1 VTSTSPHPAVP
12 ELPETVPARMV
23 NEFVYCPRLFHL
35 EWVQGR
41 FATSDDVEEGRYV
54 HRIVDEPGGDL
65 PDPDANLERFA
76 GRTSRS
82 FWLTSTKLGVSAKID
97 IVEVDNEGRVTPVDY
112 KKGAPD
118 KQGRAWPA
126 DEIQSVLQA
135 LLLQEAGYRVDKAE
149 IWYAETR
156 RRVVLAVNDSRLDET
171 RDLLRQLWQIAASD
185 TAPAPLDDSPKCPR
199 CSLVGV
205 CLPDE
210 INTLRIR
217 DHTPKQPRGVMA
229 ADPDNRP
236 IYVMEQ
242 GAVIAARRGR
252 LEIFKER
259 EKLAS
264 YRLIDISQVCLYG
277 NITVT
282 PQAMRELFAR
292 STPVCWF
299 SYGGWFSG
307 MAEGLPS
314 KHVDLRR
321 GQYTAPADILLAAA
335 DHMIEG
341 KIKNSRTLLRRNLK
355 TPAGQA
361 VEQLAQLAGNA
372 ATAAGYPSLLGIE
385 GTAARIYFSHFT
397 GMLTAPGGLD
407 TVAFDTNGRARRPPP
422 DPVNALLSFTYA
434 LLVKDLTVA
443 LTMIGFDPYYGVFH
457 RPRYGR
463 PALALD
469 LAEEFRPLIADST
482 VIQLINNGEI
492 RPSHFTRRAG
502 GCQLDADG
510 RRAVIT
516 AYERRMSHEIK
527 HPVFGYRVNYRRA
540 LDVQGRI
547 LAAHLT
553 GELPEYTPF
562 TTR

>member
-1 VTSTSPHPAVP
+1 MEV
-12 ELPETVPARMV
+12 
-23 NEFVYCPRLFHL
+23 
-35 EWVQGR
+35 G
-41 FATSDDVEEGRYV
+41 D
-54 HRIVDEPGGDL
+54 GG
-65 PDPDANLERFA
+65 
-76 GRTSRS
+76 T
-82 FWLTSTKLGVSAKID
+82 
-97 IVEVDNEGRVTPVDY
+97 VTPVDY

-118 KQGRAWPA
+118 KHGRAWPA

-156 RRVVLAVNDSRLDET
+156 RRILLPIDDTRLDET
-171 RDLLRQLWQIAASD
+171 RDLLGRLWQTAASD
-185 TAPAPLDDSPKCPR
+185 NPPAPLADSTKCPR
-199 CSLVGV
+199 CSLVGI

-210 INTLRIR
+210 INTLRTR
-217 DHTPKQPRGVMA
+217 DRTPQRPRGVMA
-229 ADPDNRP
+229 ADPDSRP
-236 IYVMEQ
+236 MYVMEQ
-242 GAVIAARRGR
+242 GAVVAVRRGR

-264 YRLIDISQVCLYG
+264 HRLIDISQVCIYG
-277 NITVT
+277 NITIT

-292 STPVCWF
+292 DTPVCWF

-314 KHVDLRR
+314 KHVNLRR
-321 GQYTAPADILLAAA
+321 GQYTAPADTLLAAA
-335 DHMIEG
+335 GRMIEG
-341 KIKNSRTLLRRNLK
+341 KIKNSRTLLRRNSK
-355 TPAGQA
+355 TPPGPS
-361 VEQLAQLAGNA
+361 VDQLAQLAADA
-372 ATAAGYPSLLGIE
+372 ATPAGYPSLLGLE

-397 GMLTAPGGLD
+397 GMLTASGGLD
-407 TVAFDTNGRARRPPP
+407 TAAFDANGRARRPPP

-443 LTMIGFDPYYGVFH
+443 LTAIGFDPYYGVFH

-469 LAEEFRPLIADST
+469 IAEEFRPLIADST

-502 GCQLDADG
+502 GCQLDAEG
-510 RRAVIT
+510 RRAVIS